1 MGAASSA
8 YAPSY
13 GYAGPLN
20 QLGVEVERTSI
31 SIAGSICRRSS
42 SIGRS
47 RESRVGSNRS
57 SNYWGLGSVD
67 SSLGIEVLST
77 SLGHSRLINR
87 YNSTIGVSN
96 ELVFKVEGARVAICR
111 SVGSGG
117 SSIGNSRGCRVGIEV
132 RNTSLGHSRLI
143 NRDNSTIG
151 VSNELVVKV
160 EGA

>member
-57 SNYWGLGSVD
+57 SKNWGMGSID
-67 SSLGIEVLST
+67 SSLGIEVFST
-77 SLGHSRLINR
+77 GLDHSRL
-87 YNSTIGVSN
+87 V
-96 ELVFKVEGARVAICR
+96 
-111 SVGSGG
+111 
-117 SSIGNSRGCRVGIEV
+117 
-132 RNTSLGHSRLI
+132 
-143 NRDNSTIG
+143 NRDNST
-151 VSNELVVKV
+151 VRVRNELAVK
-160 EGA
+160 